1 MIDGCGKPVAYG
13 ALPTLCY
20 LITSGPAEAVRPG
33 PDEMKSASAGPVYIR
48 NYTSY
53 MQMYYFD
60 STSHTRTPRICYSM
74 SLVQAFSNPNENCSL
89 RNKLYIRVPM
99 QN

>member
-20 LITSGPAEAVRPG
+20 LIISGPAEAVRPG
-33 PDEMKSASAGPVYIR
+33 PDEMKNASAGPVYIR

-53 MQMYYFD
+53 MQMYYFEYKPH
-60 STSHTRTPRICYSM
+60 SYTPN
-74 SLVQAFSNPNENCSL
+74 LLFNVGCSS
-89 RNKLYIRVPM
+89 V
-99 QN
+99 